1 MRVRVADDNRL
12 LAEGLASLLSAR
24 DSVAD
29 WAAR

>member
-1 MRVRVADDNRL
+1 MRALVADDNRV
-12 LAEGLASLLSAR
+12 LAEGLASLLSGR